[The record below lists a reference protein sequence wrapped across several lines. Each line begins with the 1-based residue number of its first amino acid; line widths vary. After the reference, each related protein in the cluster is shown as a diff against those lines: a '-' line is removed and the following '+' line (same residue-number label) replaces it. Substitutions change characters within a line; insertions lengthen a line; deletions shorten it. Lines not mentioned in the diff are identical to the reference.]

1 MWKRIFPDTFDN
13 RYCGQKF
20 ALWLLYPIT
29 FMNLAIALGGIF
41 AKDGGAQSADGIPLD
56 TFGNGGAEAVIRV
69 VAILG
74 FASLLLGV
82 FYVLAL
88 VRYRSMIPLLYILLV
103 TDYLG
108 RRGIAQMKPYL
119 HIAATGASYFNL
131 ALFALSVAGL
141 VLSLV
146 GKNRDGA

>member
-1 MWKRIFPDTFDN
+1 MWKRIFPETFDN
-13 RYCGQKF
+13 RYGGQRL

-29 FMNLAIALGGIF
+29 FVNLAIALGGIF
-41 AKDGGAQSADGIPLD
+41 SKDGGAQSADGIPLD

-74 FASLLLGV
+74 LASLSLGV

-88 VRYRSMIPLLYILLV
+88 VRYRSMIPLIYVLQV
-103 TDYLG
+103 ADYLG
-108 RRGIAQMKPYL
+108 RRGIAEMKPYL
-119 HIAATGASYFNL
+119 HIAATGASYFNWG
-131 ALFALSVAGL
+131 LFVLSVTGL

-146 GKNRDGA
+146 ERTSGEK

>member
-1 MWKRIFPDTFDN
+1 MWKRIFPETFDN
-13 RYCGQKF
+13 RYRGQKL
-20 ALWLLYPIT
+20 ALWVLYPIT

-41 AKDGGAQSADGIPLD
+41 SKDGGAQSADVIPLD

-69 VAILG
+69 AAILG
-74 FASLLLGV
+74 LANLLLGV

-88 VRYRSMIPLLYILLV
+88 VRYRSMIPLLYVLLV
-103 TDYLG
+103 ADYLG

-119 HIAATGASYFNL
+119 HIAATGASYVNWV
-131 ALFALSVAGL
+131 LFALSLTGL

-146 GKNRDGA
+146 GKESGEK